1 MTTRR
6 NAALAL
12 AATLFG
18 LLAPSCM
25 TERPDRDY
33 VQTNVVDKSLFEG
46 EWYHTHTVIDNDH
59 ESTYAWAFAGSVSFD
74 SAPNIS
80 LLGSIAR
87 IRFVIDEDWLY
98 AYRSYALVDDSERT
112 ETGGRDMDIY
122 EPMAAW
128 PVEEHFDIVRR
139 YNPDTGETL
148 NVIEENTTDR
158 PWYERRY
165 MRVNWA
171 GNELVDGY
179 NFNDIDTFDAL
190 GLVRRQPAGSFV
202 QEGSP
207 YPEEWLPQWDF
218 TPAERPCGDGE
229 QCSTHEEFLSRYY
242 DRFGPERL
250 YHFSFV
256 TQEIWSPGVWPLLY
270 AWARPYYLQDA
281 DLMTASLVTVRHA
294 FLRVPD
300 ESQYE
305 PLPMPEED
313 WERFG
318 AWRIEQATYTW
329 GDYPDD
335 ENGLSNFYGQTDA
348 LNYWGSR
355 HNLWRESFEYDGQG
369 RRVAIPLAEREVQPI
384 TYTLTAGFPAW
395 LLYSAF
401 DLAGEWNASFMETV
415 RVARGED
422 LPATIIPG
430 STCDTDADCRAQYGD
445 DYPYTSCRVNNDN
458 TTAGC
463 TRHYNPFLEPD
474 ESLRDFDCHIVDA
487 NGNLPTDPGTDLA
500 TFDDERLEAQRG
512 WRFVG
517 PECAL
522 VLRNNTCDDPVSLA
536 AATRDR
542 PACAERPEL
551 CCDQMGDLRYN
562 FLAFNDQVGVMWGG
576 VSQPL
581 QDPLTG
587 ELIQANA
594 NASGLSVE
602 GAMTINNWYFNL
614 VDEDPDRDSLDELN
628 VMVGEDVRALME
640 ASSYA
645 IPPVTPT
652 VPPPIGDPE
661 AGPMNNMF
669 AGLLQRMDETMRRA
683 EDLRGMEGH
692 SRTFSGRFQQL
703 AGTRF
708 ERSLLGGAEG
718 MLSMGFV
725 PEDGRTEPT
734 EEMLDQA
741 SPFRTGVFDSEL
753 QRQALHRRMLERN
766 FCPAADQNPEFFMD
780 HSYVNWL
787 QDLGDLSP
795 QQRSIATGRLYFR
808 SMMLHEMGHSLG
820 MRHQFAGSIDFANYH
835 DEFFHIDDQ
844 FPYPVMGEYDL
855 NEDGNLDYDEIGAYQ
870 ADVQEARENR
880 ERAGIARWRS
890 TSVMEYM
897 PRLTNDLAP
906 LGRYDR
912 AFMHYVYG
920 NQVEVYVEDPREN
933 TLTGTTRRRGW
944 MSRPDRA
951 ARGYQQYFAAGAPC
965 RIDRDTDTGYP
976 ERFHHEDCPM
986 GIMWT
991 AADSSTEP
999 ACSAEAPDCPGHLVC
1014 DTVNGYCIAPALLG
1028 TGQVVGQRC
1037 GENPR
1042 SDQVNH
1048 REDLP
1053 GVCMG
1058 FQDSW
1063 DAYVEFTRGRP
1074 AVFPVEYRFCSD
1086 DRTSDI
1092 SWCSTMDE
1100 GESFREVMHNYRDRW
1115 ARAYPFANFRR
1126 YRAGWG
1132 GSSWFGTFA
1141 DIAKVLSHY
1150 YYRYFYEP
1158 GFSDAEEDFWVGWID
1173 HLAGAAEGMNFL
1185 AEVIATPDVGSYE
1198 YDPDTDTYNLV
1209 ASGELGQG
1217 DLDVPVG
1224 LGRYMWSSYQTGT
1237 VGITRLERQGSY
1249 YDKLYALYALAR
1261 RDWGMTYS
1269 YDERFW
1275 INFYSLFPYEMSQ
1288 LFAGVIMDDP
1298 TISGARICPAGHAN
1312 PFDPDGGVCERDTV
1326 FYQDL
1331 WRGTCAWDDT
1341 ECRGNPYD
1349 EAYSSLPAIGGGS
1362 SEVLRNW
1369 ALIFSLAEFPVF
1381 FDTSYEQQMYLFVE
1395 GTGDSFSFRDCG
1407 DYPSDPECLEE
1418 GVDYARFFSDRYN
1431 LSFISMNVER
1441 QYDWEPE
1448 SISAAFQMVQRAN
1461 ELQEQVE
1468 ACEAGTTPCT
1478 DGQLVEWQRGLEE
1491 LESFFLNVVDIQT
1504 QYGISS
1510 WL

>member
-1 MTTRR
+1 MKTRH

-12 AATLFG
+12 AAIVG
-18 LLAPSCM
+18 LLAASCM
-25 TERPDRDY
+25 TQRDDRNY
-33 VQTNVVDKSLFEG
+33 VQTNVVDKALFEG
-46 EWYHTHTVIDNDH
+46 EWYHTHTVVDNDH
-59 ESTYAWAFAGSVSFD
+59 ESTYAWAFRGSVSFD

-98 AYRSYALVDDSERT
+98 AYRSYPLVDQAERT

-128 PVEEHFDIVRR
+128 PIADHFDIVRR

-148 NVIEENTTDR
+148 NVIEENSTDR
-158 PWYERRY
+158 PWYERRF
-165 MRVNWA
+165 MRVDWA

-218 TPAERPCGDGE
+218 TPAERPCPEGE
-229 QCSTHEEFLSRYY
+229 SCSTHEEFLSRYF

-250 YHFSFV
+250 YHFAFV

-270 AWARPYYLQDA
+270 SWARPYYLQEA
-281 DLMTASLVTVRHA
+281 DLMTASLVTVRHS

-300 ESQYE
+300 EDQYE
-305 PLPMPEED
+305 PLAQPEEE
-313 WERFG
+313 WEMFG

-329 GDYPDD
+329 GDYADD

-348 LNYWGSR
+348 LNYWAGR
-355 HNLWRESFEYDGQG
+355 HNLWRESFVYDEQG
-369 RRVAIPLAEREVQPI
+369 RREPIPLAEREVQPI
-384 TYTLTAGFPAW
+384 TYTLTEGFPAW

-401 DLAGEWNASFMETV
+401 DLMGEWNATMMETV
-415 RVARGED
+415 RVARGEE
-422 LPATIIPG
+422 LPAAIVPG
-430 STCDTDADCRAQYGD
+430 SRCESDDECRAQYGAEF
-445 DYPYTSCRVNNDN
+445 PYTTCRANRDGSR
-458 TTAGC
+458 AGC
-463 TRHYNPFLEPD
+463 TRHYSPFLAPD
-474 ESLRDFDCHIVDA
+474 PELRDYDCHIVDA
-487 NGNLPTDPGTDLA
+487 NGDLPADPGHDLA
-500 TFDDERLEAQRG
+500 AFDDERLQAQRG
-512 WRFVG
+512 WRLVG
-517 PECAL
+517 SECAL

-536 AATRDR
+536 AATRER
-542 PACAERPEL
+542 PACAENPRL

-562 FLAFNDQVGVMWGG
+562 LLAFNDQVGVMWGG

-587 ELIQANA
+587 ELVQANA
-594 NASGLSVE
+594 NAAGISVE
-602 GAMTINNWYFNL
+602 GAMTINNWYFAL
-614 VDEDPDRDSLDELN
+614 VDDTPDRDALDELN

-640 ASSYA
+640 ASAYA
-645 IPPVTPT
+645 IPPVSPA
-652 VPPPIGDPE
+652 VPPPIGDPHG
-661 AGPMNNMF
+661 GPMNNQF
-669 AGLLQRMDETMRRA
+669 AGLLQRLDHAMLRA
-683 EDLRGMEGH
+683 EDLQGMEGRARIH
-692 SRTFSGRFQQL
+692 SGRLQQL
-703 AGTRF
+703 AHSRH
-708 ERSLLGGAEG
+708 ERSLLSGREG

-725 PEDGRTEPT
+725 PEDGSTEPT
-734 EEMLDQA
+734 EAMLDRA
-741 SPFRTGVFDSEL
+741 SPFRNGLFQTEAE
-753 QRQALHRRMLERN
+753 RQALHQRMRN
-766 FCPAADQNPEFFMD
+766 RCFFPAADQNPEFFMD
-780 HSYVNWL
+780 QSFVDWL
-787 QDLGDLSP
+787 RDLGDLSA

-844 FPYPVMGEYDL
+844 HPYPIMGEYDL
-855 NEDGNLDYDEIGAYQ
+855 NEDGDLDYSEMGAYHEDVRQ
-870 ADVQEARENR
+870 AREARED
-880 ERAGIARWRS
+880 AGIARWRS

-912 AFMHYVYG
+912 GFIHYIYG
-920 NQVEVYVEDPREN
+920 NQIEVYTEDPREN
-933 TLTGTTRRRGW
+933 TLSGTPRRRGW

-951 ARGYQQYFAAGAPC
+951 ERGYQQYFSAGAPC

-976 ERFHHEDCPM
+976 EVFHHEDCPM

-991 AADSSTEP
+991 SPTDSRAS
-999 ACSAEAPDCPGHLVC
+999 ACSAEAPECPGHLVC
-1014 DTVNGYCIAPALLG
+1014 DTANGYCVAPALLAS
-1028 TGQVVGQRC
+1028 GQVVGQRC

-1042 SDQVNH
+1042 ANQVEH

-1063 DAYVEFTRGRP
+1063 NEYVTFMRGRP
-1074 AVFPVEYRFCSD
+1074 EVFPVQYRFCSD

-1092 SWCSTMDE
+1092 SWCSTFDE
-1100 GESFREVMHNYRDRW
+1100 GESFREIMHNHRDRW
-1115 ARAYPFANFRR
+1115 SRAYPFANFRR

-1132 GSSWFGTFA
+1132 GSSWFSTYA
-1141 DIAKVLSHY
+1141 DVAKVLGHF

-1158 GFSDAEEDFWVGWID
+1158 GFRDAEEDLWVGWID
-1173 HLAGAAEGMNFL
+1173 HMAGAAEGMNFL

-1198 YDPDTDTYNLV
+1198 YDPATNSYNIV

-1224 LGRYMWSSYQTGT
+1224 LGRYMWSAYQDSPTFG
-1237 VGITRLERQGSY
+1237 VTRLERLGSY

-1261 RDWGMTYS
+1261 REWGFAYS
-1269 YDERFW
+1269 YDERYW

-1288 LFAGVIMDDP
+1288 LFGGVILNDP
-1298 TISGARICPAGHAN
+1298 ALAGARICPAGHAN

-1331 WRGTCAWDDT
+1331 WRGTCSFDDS

-1349 EAYSSLPAIGGGS
+1349 EAYASLPALGGGS
-1362 SEVLRNW
+1362 SELLRNW

-1381 FDTSYEQQMYLFVE
+1381 FDTTYEQQMYLFVE
-1395 GTGDSFSFRDCG
+1395 GTGDSFRFRDCA
-1407 DYPSDPECLEE
+1407 DYPADPTCLEE
-1418 GVDYARFFSDRYN
+1418 GVHYARHFSDRFN
-1431 LSFISMNVER
+1431 LSFVSMNVER
-1441 QYDWEPE
+1441 QWEWEPE
-1448 SISAAFQMVQRAN
+1448 SVSAAFLMLQRAN
-1461 ELQEQVE
+1461 ELEERVE
-1468 ACEAGTTPCT
+1468 SCEAGTVPCT
-1478 DGQLVEWQRGLEE
+1478 EAELRSAQQGLEE
-1491 LESFFLNVVDIQT
+1491 LESFFLNVIDIQSS
-1504 QYGISS
+1504 YGISS